1 MKRKR
6 SREHDEAIAREQAEH
21 RRDALLAAL
30 KARQGLPEPAP
41 EPEPEPEAAGV
52 TETEAEAAEPSVE
65 GVQPS
70 E

>member
-41 EPEPEPEAAGV
+41 EPEPEGV